1 MAAKE
6 IELNEDFQ
14 KAVEIYNLGYNTEN
28 FKLLNNSTVSTYGY
42 NPDGNVGKKGT
53 KIINVIPGFRDNSNT
68 YFQDN
73 LKIYT
78 VEVFDLV
85 VRNHRFTTGDK
96 VKSFEIAVPP
106 KEEVDVLLNIK
117 TLKHY
122 LITPDVF
129 YYLNL
134 LSTLD
139 KAAKEPRRINTLDD
153 LDRVGMPFGM
163 PIDSDGNDG
172 IKFFIPT
179 NNI

>member
-1 MAAKE
+1 MATKAVE
-6 IELNEDFQ
+6 INEDFI

-28 FKLLNNSTVSTYGY
+28 FKLLNNSTISTYGY
-42 NPDGNVGKKGT
+42 NPDSNIGKKGT
-53 KIINVIPGFRDNSNT
+53 KIINVIPGFKD
-68 YFQDN
+68 DHG
-73 LKIYT
+73 IYT
-78 VEVFDLV
+78 VEVFELA

-96 VKSFEIAVPP
+96 VKSFEISTPDEIGA
-106 KEEVDVLLNIK
+106 DVLLNIK

-122 LITPDVF
+122 IITPDTF

-134 LSTLD
+134 LSNLD

-153 LDRVGMPFGM
+153 LDRVGLPFGM

>member
-1 MAAKE
+1 MAAKAVE
-6 IELNEDFQ
+6 INKDFI

-28 FKLLNNSTVSTYGY
+28 FKLLNNSTISTYGY
-42 NPDGNVGKKGT
+42 NPDSNIGKKGT
-53 KIINVIPGFRDNSNT
+53 KIINVIPGFKD
-68 YFQDN
+68 DHG
-73 LKIYT
+73 IYT
-78 VEVFDLV
+78 VEVFELA

-96 VKSFEIAVPP
+96 VKSFEISTPDEIGA
-106 KEEVDVLLNIK
+106 DVLLNIK

-122 LITPDVF
+122 IITPDTF

-134 LSTLD
+134 LSNLD

-153 LDRVGMPFGM
+153 LDRVGLPFGM

>member
-1 MAAKE
+1 MATKAVE
-6 IELNEDFQ
+6 INEDFI

-28 FKLLNNSTVSTYGY
+28 FKLLNNSTISTYGY
-42 NPDGNVGKKGT
+42 NPDSNIGKKGT
-53 KIINVIPGFRDNSNT
+53 KIINVIPGFKD
-68 YFQDN
+68 DHG
-73 LKIYT
+73 IYT
-78 VEVFDLV
+78 VEVFELA

-96 VKSFEIAVPP
+96 VKSFEISTPDEIGA
-106 KEEVDVLLNIK
+106 DILLNIK

-122 LITPDVF
+122 IITPDTF

-134 LSTLD
+134 LSNLD
-139 KAAKEPRRINTLDD
+139 KAAKEPLRINTLDD

>member
-1 MAAKE
+1 MAAKP
-6 IELNEDFQ
+6 IELNEDFL
-14 KAVEIYNLGYNTEN
+14 KALEIYNLGYNTEN
-28 FKLLNNSTVSTYGY
+28 FKLLNNSTISTYGY
-42 NPDGNVGKKGT
+42 NPDSNIGKKGT
-53 KIINVIPGFRDNSNT
+53 KIINVIPGFKD
-68 YFQDN
+68 DHG
-73 LKIYT
+73 IYT
-78 VEVFDLV
+78 VEVFELA

-96 VKSFEIAVPP
+96 VKSFEISTPDEIGA
-106 KEEVDVLLNIK
+106 DVLLNIK

-122 LITPDVF
+122 IITPDTF

-134 LSTLD
+134 LSNLD

-153 LDRVGMPFGM
+153 LDRVGLPFGM

>member
-6 IELNEDFQ
+6 IELNDDFL
-14 KAVEIYNLGYNTEN
+14 KAVEIYNLDYNTEN

-42 NPDGNVGKKGT
+42 NPDSNIGKKGT
-53 KIINVIPGFRDNSNT
+53 KIVNVIPGFRDGYN
-68 YFQDN
+68 
-73 LKIYT
+73 IYT
-78 VEVFDLV
+78 VEVFDLA

-96 VKSFEIAVPP
+96 VKSFEISVPVD
-106 KEEVDVLLNIK
+106 EEVDVLLNIK

-122 LITPDVF
+122 LITPDVY

>member
-1 MAAKE
+1 MATKAVE
-6 IELNEDFQ
+6 INEDFI

-28 FKLLNNSTVSTYGY
+28 FKLLNNSTISTYGY
-42 NPDGNVGKKGT
+42 NPDSNIGKKGT
-53 KIINVIPGFRDNSNT
+53 KIINVIPGFKD
-68 YFQDN
+68 DHG
-73 LKIYT
+73 IYT
-78 VEVFDLV
+78 VEVFELA

-96 VKSFEIAVPP
+96 VKSFEISTPDEIGA
-106 KEEVDVLLNIK
+106 DVLLNIK

-122 LITPDVF
+122 IITPDTF

-134 LSTLD
+134 LSNLD

>member
-1 MAAKE
+1 MATKAVE
-6 IELNEDFQ
+6 INEDFI

-28 FKLLNNSTVSTYGY
+28 FKLLNNSTISTYGY
-42 NPDGNVGKKGT
+42 NPDSNIGKKGT
-53 KIINVIPGFRDNSNT
+53 KIINVIPGFKDDHS
-68 YFQDN
+68 
-73 LKIYT
+73 IYT
-78 VEVFDLV
+78 VEVFELA

-96 VKSFEIAVPP
+96 VKSFEISTPDD
-106 KEEVDVLLNIK
+106 EIGVDVLLNIK

-122 LITPDVF
+122 LITPDVY

-134 LSTLD
+134 LANLD

-153 LDRVGMPFGM
+153 LDRVGLPFGM
-163 PIDSDGNDG
+163 PVDSDGHDA

>member
-1 MAAKE
+1 MATKAVE
-6 IELNEDFQ
+6 INEDFI

-28 FKLLNNSTVSTYGY
+28 FKLLNNSTISTYGY
-42 NPDGNVGKKGT
+42 NPDSNIGKKGT
-53 KIINVIPGFRDNSNT
+53 KIINVIPGFKD
-68 YFQDN
+68 DHG
-73 LKIYT
+73 IYT
-78 VEVFDLV
+78 VEVFELA

-96 VKSFEIAVPP
+96 VKSFEISTPDEIGA
-106 KEEVDVLLNIK
+106 DVLLNIK

-122 LITPDVF
+122 IITPDTF

-134 LSTLD
+134 LSNLD

-153 LDRVGMPFGM
+153 LDRVGLPFGM
-163 PIDSDGNDG
+163 PIDSDGNDP

>member
-1 MAAKE
+1 MATKAVE
-6 IELNEDFQ
+6 INEDFI

-28 FKLLNNSTVSTYGY
+28 FKLLNNSTISTYGY
-42 NPDGNVGKKGT
+42 NPDNNVGKKGT
-53 KIINVIPGFRDNSNT
+53 KIINVIPGFKD
-68 YFQDN
+68 DHG
-73 LKIYT
+73 IYT
-78 VEVFDLV
+78 VEVFELA

-96 VKSFEIAVPP
+96 VKSFEISRPDEIGA
-106 KEEVDVLLNIK
+106 DVLLNIK

-122 LITPDVF
+122 IITPDTF

-134 LSTLD
+134 LSNLD

-172 IKFFIPT
+172 IKFFMPT

>member
-6 IELNEDFQ
+6 IELNDDFL
-14 KAVEIYNLGYNTEN
+14 KALEIYNLGYNTEN
-28 FKLLNNSTVSTYGY
+28 FKLLNNSTISTYGY
-42 NPDGNVGKKGT
+42 NPDSNVGKKGT
-53 KIINVIPGFRDNSNT
+53 KIINVIPGFRDGYN
-68 YFQDN
+68 
-73 LKIYT
+73 IYT
-78 VEVFDLV
+78 VEVFDLA

-96 VKSFEIAVPP
+96 VKSFEISVPVD
-106 KEEVDVLLNIK
+106 EEVDVLLNIK

-122 LITPDVF
+122 LITPDVY

>member
-1 MAAKE
+1 MATKAVE
-6 IELNEDFQ
+6 INEDFI

-28 FKLLNNSTVSTYGY
+28 FKLLNNSTISTYGY
-42 NPDGNVGKKGT
+42 NPDSNIGKKGT
-53 KIINVIPGFRDNSNT
+53 KIINVIPGFKNDHG
-68 YFQDN
+68 
-73 LKIYT
+73 IYT
-78 VEVFDLV
+78 VEVFELA

-96 VKSFEIAVPP
+96 VKSFEISTPDEIGA
-106 KEEVDVLLNIK
+106 DVLLNIK

-122 LITPDVF
+122 IITPDTF

-134 LSTLD
+134 LSNLD

-153 LDRVGMPFGM
+153 LDRVGLPFGM

>member
-6 IELNEDFQ
+6 TELNEDFQ

-28 FKLLNNSTVSTYGY
+28 FKLLNNSTISTYGY
-42 NPDGNVGKKGT
+42 NPDSNIGKKGT
-53 KIINVIPGFRDNSNT
+53 KIINVIPGFKD
-68 YFQDN
+68 DHG
-73 LKIYT
+73 IYT
-78 VEVFDLV
+78 VEVFELA

-96 VKSFEIAVPP
+96 VKSFEISTPDEIGA
-106 KEEVDVLLNIK
+106 DVLLNIK

-122 LITPDVF
+122 IITPDTF

-134 LSTLD
+134 LSNLD

-153 LDRVGMPFGM
+153 LDRVGLPFGM

>member
-1 MAAKE
+1 MATKAVE
-6 IELNEDFQ
+6 INEDFI
-14 KAVEIYNLGYNTEN
+14 KAVEIYNLGYNTED
-28 FKLLNNSTVSTYGY
+28 FKLLNNSTISTYGY
-42 NPDGNVGKKGT
+42 NPNSNVGKKGT
-53 KIINVIPGFRDNSNT
+53 KIINVIPGFKDDHS
-68 YFQDN
+68 
-73 LKIYT
+73 IYT
-78 VEVFDLV
+78 VEVFELA

-96 VKSFEIAVPP
+96 VKSFEISTPDD
-106 KEEVDVLLNIK
+106 EIGVDILLNIK

-122 LITPDVF
+122 LITPDMY

-153 LDRVGMPFGM
+153 LDRVNMPFGM
-163 PIDSDGNDG
+163 PVDSDGNDA